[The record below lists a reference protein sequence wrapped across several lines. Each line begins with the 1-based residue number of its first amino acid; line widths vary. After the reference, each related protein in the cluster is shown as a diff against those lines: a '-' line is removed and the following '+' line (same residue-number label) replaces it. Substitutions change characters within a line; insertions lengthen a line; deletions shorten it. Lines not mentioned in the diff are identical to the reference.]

1 MENLPLSPV
10 PPAPDGDEG
19 LIEICN
25 YFVRER
31 NALLVRGS
39 FGPLYMDYYLHLMQ
53 HEMKPEPQHDV
64 LFKEALA
71 AFTLYV
77 ASRPW
82 KEITAWTANL
92 QNPLLNIF
100 LTGNSTAGTIT
111 GRVFADSVKKQSTG
125 QLYSQVIEQDK
136 ESRTSIIDIEGNDF
150 FTIAKNFHAQSDQRP
165 ARFFEIRPEEYV
177 LIAAQPDCD
186 LEWLAALDS
195 AKIANLETS
204 GETLTHLE
212 TRRYRFHCGCEAAR
226 FIPSLTSLSTAE
238 LDDLFTK
245 GDPLTIQCPRCGAS
259 IPISRSDIESFSA

>member
-19 LIEICN
+19 LIEIRN
-25 YFVRER
+25 FFVRER

-39 FGPLYMDYYLHLMQ
+39 FSPLYMDYYLHLMQ

-64 LFKEALA
+64 VFKEALA

-100 LTGNSTAGTIT
+100 LTSDSLAGTVT
-111 GRVFADSVKKQSTG
+111 GRVFADGVKKQSTG
-125 QLYSQVIEQDK
+125 QLYSQVIEEDK
-136 ESRTSIIDIEGNDF
+136 EARTSIIDIEGHDF

-165 ARFFEIRPEEYV
+165 ARFFEIQPEEYV

-186 LEWLAALDS
+186 LDWLAALDS
-195 AKIANLETS
+195 GKIANLEAS

-212 TRRYRFHCGCEAAR
+212 TRRYRFRCGCDAGR
-226 FIPSLTSLSTAE
+226 FIPSLTSLGSTE
-238 LDDLFTK
+238 IDEIFSEKETL
-245 GDPLTIQCPRCGAS
+245 IIHCPRCGAS
-259 IPISRSDIESFSA
+259 IPITRQDIEDFSA